1 MVWVV
6 AQNLSAAGFSW
17 ISGRLA
23 DANGTRSA
31 LRWMSFC
38 SLFAPLLALL
48 LGEVAGANLYWL
60 TFALLGAVPV
70 TYRMFLNY
78 ALELTDRSQHPIYV
92 STVVLCMAPP
102 IVLSP
107 LVGEL
112 VDAKGYVAPFV
123 AISAIVAGAWIMTLS
138 IVEPRNETL
147 S

>member
-1 MVWVV
+1 
-6 AQNLSAAGFSW
+6 
-17 ISGRLA
+17 
-23 DANGTRSA
+23 
-31 LRWMSFC
+31 
-38 SLFAPLLALL
+38 
-48 LGEVAGANLYWL
+48 
-60 TFALLGAVPV
+60 
-70 TYRMFLNY
+70 
-78 ALELTDRSQHPIYV
+78 
-92 STVVLCMAPP
+92 MAPP